1 MRKYENCSFLPNSTN
16 PFSGNLSHI
25 FCNLHPG
32 NYVVPGNLYLMNP
45 GRQNRKV
52 IRKIDQIQNF
62 YFQNKS
68 TLSIALVNLSSLLKQ
83 QKFFEQNNIK
93 LDPDQD
99 PDPNVVEL
107 KIWTL
112 KKNVF
117 PVFLNIAMSCT

>member
-1 MRKYENCSFLPNSTN
+1 
-16 PFSGNLSHI
+16 
-25 FCNLHPG
+25 
-32 NYVVPGNLYLMNP
+32 MNP